1 MPELPE
7 VETIV
12 RGLRKLVTGKEI
24 TEIIS
29 HRSGT
34 ISEERSE
41 TGEYGRITGIR
52 RRGKY
57 LLIDTDIQITIM
69 IHLRMTG
76 KLIFDKTEAGSQ
88 HLRAEIRFSDKTL
101 LIFDDVRTFGKIIV
115 MDSGKDVEHLSFLG
129 PEPLETDF
137 NEHYL
142 SEKIKGRKAPV
153 KNILLDQRIVAGLG
167 NIYVVE
173 ILHRAGISP
182 EREGGLLTRKEINLI
197 IEKTREV
204 LQEAISCNGTTI
216 SDYRS
221 VDDKSGEFQ
230 NFLRVYGKEKCKCGA
245 EIKKIKQAGRTSYFC
260 PNCQK

>member
-7 VETIV
+7 VETIA
-12 RGLRKLVTGKEI
+12 RGLRDRVTGKEI
-24 TEIIS
+24 AKIIS

-34 ISEERSE
+34 IIEKRSE

-57 LLIDTDIQITIM
+57 LLIDTDRDITIM

-76 KLIFDKTEAGSQ
+76 KLIFEENKAGSQ
-88 HLRAEIRFSDKTL
+88 HCRAEIRFTDKTI
-101 LIFDDVRTFGKIIV
+101 LIFDDVRTFGKIMV
-115 MDSGKDVEHLSFLG
+115 MDSGKDAEYLSFLG
-129 PEPLETDF
+129 PEPLGADF
-137 NEHYL
+137 NEKYL
-142 SEKIKGRKAPV
+142 AAKIKGRKAPI

-182 EREGGLLTRKEINLI
+182 LRESGQLKRKEISLI
-197 IEKTREV
+197 IEKTKEV
-204 LQEAISCNGTTI
+204 LLEAIFCNGTTI

-230 NFLRVYGKEKCKCGA
+230 KYLRVYGKEKCVCGA
-245 EIKKIKQAGRTSYFC
+245 EIEKIKQAGRTSYFC